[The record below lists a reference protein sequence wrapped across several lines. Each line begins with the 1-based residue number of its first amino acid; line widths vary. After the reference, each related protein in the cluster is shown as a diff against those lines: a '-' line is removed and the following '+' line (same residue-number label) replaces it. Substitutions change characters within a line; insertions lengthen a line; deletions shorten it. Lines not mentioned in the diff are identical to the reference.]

1 MQLQEASSKKLPP
14 MLVQYLEYKE
24 KYPECLLLF
33 QVGDFYEAFFDD
45 AKILASTL
53 NLTLTS
59 RDKSSE
65 SPIPMAGMP
74 ILSVDNY
81 IDRLIQEKFSVA
93 LVSQVSQPSGKGMV
107 DRELERI
114 VTPGVQ
120 VLSSGNNNLQDS
132 VVGSIYFSDITS
144 TEVLKNSEISFVYA
158 YPESG
163 EVFVFED
170 LDKENL
176 LLKISQIL
184 PVEIIL
190 AKEINGKKLDR
201 RFTFLKEIER
211 VCPGV
216 ILRFRSETSSLQK
229 VKDREFM
236 GINGYAGLN
245 NCTRLASKLLINYID
260 EITVSSK
267 ISINS
272 ITNEKSLDYL
282 LIDSSTRQNLE
293 LIKNQK
299 SGSKQGSLFGFLD
312 KTITAGGQRLLKQW
326 ILRPSSSKQEIE
338 LRKNSVKIFLDNVD
352 ARKQVKSFLHGIG
365 DLDRLASRIELN
377 VINPKEMGILRDSLL
392 QIKQIVESIK
402 SIRANAKSHLANFN
416 QEFSYPNELLEAL
429 LTSLSDD
436 PPLVLKDGNVFKE
449 NYNSELDR
457 IRNLRSNSKILIG
470 ELEDKERSRTTIN
483 TLKIRN
489 NNLQGYYFEVTKSHI
504 TKVPQDFIRKQSTVN
519 SERYYTTELKKLE
532 EEILSAEF
540 LEFDLEKKLFE
551 QLKAKVTV
559 YTKEIREVY
568 KKISILDV
576 FINFAEIA
584 ESFSYVE
591 PEIVEAEVL
600 DIIEGQHPV
609 IADIIKNDFVPN
621 SLKLDSSE
629 KTCLILTGP
638 NMGGKSTY
646 LRQTALI
653 IIMAQLGSYVPAKS
667 ARIGVVDKLFA
678 RIGASDDLL
687 EGDSTFMV
695 EMREAGLIISTA
707 TKKSVI
713 LVDELGRGTATTDGQ
728 AIARSILE
736 WIITNLRSRTLFAT
750 HFHQLTELDRV
761 YSQVVNFS
769 VGSIEIED
777 QVVFTHEICKG
788 PAKNSYGLEVAK
800 MAGLPEMIIER
811 AYDLLAIMEKEDKP
825 KKQLSLFDQL
835 QKAPLLQ
842 KKEETK
848 KDLEKEKLLK
858 LKNDL
863 QGIDVNQMKPVD
875 AIIKLNE
882 IINQAK
888 DAN

>member
-65 SPIPMAGMP
+65 SPIPMAGIP

-81 IDRLIQEKFSVA
+81 INRLIQEKFSVA